1 MFDPRTV
8 AQERRLNGKQK
19 MVVVIMDLLLLAEL
33 TYCIYA
39 GHHNPHDMTA
49 FFLRTFVP
57 AAVATVVGARFLMR
71 RLDSEHPEDP
81 APNEHEVN
89 DP

>member
-1 MFDPRTV
+1 MFGPRTV
-8 AQERRLNGKQK
+8 VEEQRLNGKQK
-19 MVVVIMDLLLLAEL
+19 MVVVIMDLLLVAEL

-39 GHHNPHDMTA
+39 GHHNPDDMTA

-57 AAVATVVGARFLMR
+57 AAVATVVGARILMR
-71 RLDSEHPEDP
+71 RLHSENPQEP
-81 APNEHEVN
+81 ARNEHEVS

>member
-1 MFDPRTV
+1 MFDPRTSP
-8 AQERRLNGKQK
+8 QEQRLNGKQK

-39 GHHNPHDMTA
+39 GHRNPDYMTA

-57 AAVATVVGARFLMR
+57 AAVATVVGARLLMR
-71 RLDSEHPEDP
+71 KFRSEHQEGL
-81 APNEHEVN
+81 ARNEHEVS